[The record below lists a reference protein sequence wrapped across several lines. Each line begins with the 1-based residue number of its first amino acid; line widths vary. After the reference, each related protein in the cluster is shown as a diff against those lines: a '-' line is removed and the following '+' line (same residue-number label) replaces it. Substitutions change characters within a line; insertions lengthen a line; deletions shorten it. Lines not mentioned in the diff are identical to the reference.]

1 LAYNTLMSGE
11 SPRGAQSPKQ
21 ALEPAKEKPVS
32 YSQGDLARFFVPL
45 ALQATSQSLTYPLV
59 AMVASRGEA
68 GPLGLAGLAQ
78 SNLVMFF
85 LAMVGAGIPT
95 AGMVFG
101 RNREGWGSFARMNLL
116 MGLGVAGLQGV
127 LCLPALAHILFG
139 KLIGLPP
146 SIEEPASRTLLG
158 TVLLQFLFF
167 LRNPYQTAL
176 LVARASGKASMA
188 TMGRII
194 LTALMTLGFTFLGW
208 VGVEAAVVCLTLP
221 VGLEVVCSMLLARP
235 YINSL
240 PQGSAEPPRLG
251 QLFKFVLPLSAGGVV
266 LALSGPI
273 LGAFIARGGEPERTL
288 PVYYLA
294 MGLASPMAFSASRI
308 QSLVLSFP
316 PLKEGMG
323 KAVERFSLRAGAFLG
338 LIPLLFLVPP
348 LAEIYYVFLQK
359 LPIGD
364 LSMLR
369 ITALALAALP
379 LCVALRSHKEGLA
392 AWMKRPGTVLAGQ
405 VSHVLTLCLVSTL
418 ALYSG
423 VPGHLIGPVG
433 LVAGNLAA
441 GRAIG
446 LILGRWKKPA
456 PGGDVDS
463 GGIARL

>member
-1 LAYNTLMSGE
+1 M
-11 SPRGAQSPKQ
+11 
-21 ALEPAKEKPVS
+21 EPIRKKPVA
-32 YSQGDLARFFVPL
+32 YSNGELARFFVPL
-45 ALQATSQSLTYPLV
+45 ALQAASQSLTYPLV
-59 AMVASRGEA
+59 AMVASRGEG

-85 LAMVGAGIPT
+85 LAMVGAGIPA

-101 RNREGWGSFARMNLL
+101 KNREGWASFARMNLL
-116 MGLGVAGLQGV
+116 MGLGVAALQGV
-127 LCLPALAHILFG
+127 LCLPPLAHVLFG
-139 KLIGLPP
+139 QLIGLPP
-146 SIEEPASRTLLG
+146 SIEAPASRTLLG

-188 TMGRII
+188 TMGRIV
-194 LTALMTLGFTFLGW
+194 LTGLMTLGFTLLGW

-221 VGLEVVCSMLLARP
+221 VGLEVVCSMFLAKP
-235 YINSL
+235 YVNSL
-240 PQGSAEPPRLG
+240 PKGSADPPGLG
-251 QLFKFVLPLSAGGVV
+251 QLLRFVLPLSAGGVV

-273 LGAFIARGGEPERTL
+273 LGGFIARAGEPERTL

-308 QSLVLSFP
+308 QSLVLAFP

-323 KAVERFSLRAGAFLG
+323 EAVERFSLRAGAFLG

-359 LPIGD
+359 LPMRD

-379 LCVALRSHKEGLA
+379 LCVAVRSHKEGLA
-392 AWMKRPGTVLAGQ
+392 AWMKRPGTVLVGQ
-405 VSHVLTLCLVSTL
+405 VSHVLTLCVVAAF
-418 ALYSG
+418 ALYLG
-423 VPGHLIGPVG
+423 VPGHLIGPMG

-441 GRAIG
+441 GRAIS
-446 LILGRWKKPA
+446 LILGRWKRFA
-456 PGGDVDS
+456 SGGDVDS
-463 GGIARL
+463 EGPARL